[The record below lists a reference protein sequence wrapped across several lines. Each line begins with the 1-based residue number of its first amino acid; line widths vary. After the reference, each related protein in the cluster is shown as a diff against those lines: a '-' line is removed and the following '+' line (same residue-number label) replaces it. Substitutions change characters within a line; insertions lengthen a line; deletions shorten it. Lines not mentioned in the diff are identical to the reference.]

1 MESVSEE
8 AKQRAKQI
16 VPDDERIIMIW
27 KPTRQ
32 QAADAVY
39 SDHCK
44 HVANPCNW
52 PCQLIGGPCIV
63 ACLRQQI
70 NRDMNTLVVLTDRKI
85 YRQVDRQVSC
95 TGCGAHVPSG
105 EVDLFYVHSVW
116 AGRHRG
122 FDGQHIDSRSICD
135 ACCATP
141 VAFVTLGL
149 PPSHLLATYGATKR
163 SPHHNKTFIL
173 VGDDREEATAATK
186 LILETKSGTMRA
198 GAASAPLVDAV
209 AVGPGTQTM
218 ERSGD
223 GPLEKIE
230 KLKGLLDIGALTQ
243 EEFDEKKA
251 ALMAQV

>member
-1 MESVSEE
+1 MESVSAQDQE
-8 AKQRAKQI
+8 RAKQI
-16 VPDDERIIMIW
+16 VSKDERIIMTW
-27 KPTRQ
+27 KPTRE

-39 SDHCK
+39 GDHCK
-44 HVANPCNW
+44 HVVNPCNW
-52 PCQLIGGPCIV
+52 PFQLIGGPCIV

-70 NRDMNTLVVLTDRKI
+70 NRDMNTLVVLTDKKI
-85 YRQVDRQVSC
+85 YRQVDHQGGCC
-95 TGCGAHVPSG
+95 TAHVPSG
-105 EVDLFYVHSVW
+105 EVYLSEVHSVW
-116 AGRHRG
+116 AGRQRS
-122 FDGQHIDSRSICD
+122 DGQHIDSKSMCD
-135 ACCATP
+135 ACCPTM
-141 VAFVTLGL
+141 AFVTLGL
-149 PPSHLLATYGATKR
+149 PPSHLLATTGATKR
-163 SPHHNKTFIL
+163 SPHNKTFIL
-173 VGDDREEATAATK
+173 VGDDHKEATAATK
-186 LILETKSGTMRA
+186 LILETKSGAMGA